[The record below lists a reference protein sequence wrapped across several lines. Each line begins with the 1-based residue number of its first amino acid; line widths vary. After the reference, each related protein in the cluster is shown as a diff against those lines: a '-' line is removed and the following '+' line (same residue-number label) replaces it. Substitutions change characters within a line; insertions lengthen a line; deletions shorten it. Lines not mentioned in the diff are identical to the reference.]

1 MASDRGNTII
11 AVLAGAAIGA
21 ALGILFA
28 PDKGANTRGKIKGG
42 FDDKKDELKNKFDEF
57 SEKVKSKFSAT
68 KADLES
74 SFDHLVANVDDQ
86 TEDVIATL
94 EKKLAELKQS
104 AAAAKTQK

>member
-1 MASDRGNTII
+1 MASDKGNTII

-28 PDKGANTRGKIKGG
+28 PDKGSNTRGKIKGG
-42 FDDKKDELKNKFDEF
+42 FDDKKEDLKNKFDEL

-74 SFDHLVANVDDQ
+74 SFDDLVANVDDQ
-86 TEDVIATL
+86 TEDVITML
-94 EKKLAELKQS
+94 EKKLAELKAT
-104 AAAAKTQK
+104 AAASKNNK